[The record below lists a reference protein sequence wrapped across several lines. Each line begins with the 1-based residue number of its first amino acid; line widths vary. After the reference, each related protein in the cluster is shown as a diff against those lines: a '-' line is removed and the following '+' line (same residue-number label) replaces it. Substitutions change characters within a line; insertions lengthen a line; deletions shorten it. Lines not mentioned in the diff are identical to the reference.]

1 MKPFVSASLDQANTS
16 ILIGEEAP
24 RRFAV
29 DAVNFTTAAFDGVCA
44 ITPVWK

>member
-1 MKPFVSASLDQANTS
+1 VSASLDQANTS

-29 DAVNFTTAAFDGVCA
+29 VAVNFTTAAFDGACA
-44 ITPVWK
+44 ITTMHK